1 MIFQLSLGVRV
12 RLAVVLAVL
21 MTAGAVAVGL
31 LWLEARVAIPL
42 ALALCLPVAMW
53 VALHATKPWTDTLNA
68 LKDGVA
74 SLRDHDFSL
83 SIARRTNDELGDLVD
98 AYNSLGSVLRRER
111 LDLHQREL
119 MLDTVIQT
127 SPLALVL
134 TNAHARIVFSN
145 IAARQLLNAGRKLEG
160 LDFTEVL
167 KTAPE
172 PLRDAIAGGTD
183 TLFTVQ
189 EGSEANVFHVAQ
201 RHFVLNAQQ
210 HRLVLLQQLTRELA
224 AQEVA
229 VWKKVI
235 RVIAHELN
243 NSLAP
248 ISSLANSGL
257 MLARAS
263 GDAADESASSRAQPS
278 HTLGGRPAGPDAQTL
293 REATG
298 AHRSGYRDSA
308 GEPATD
314 LRSAEAARLE
324 RVFTTIADR
333 AAHLSTFIDGYARF
347 AKLPKPRLASISWK
361 QFIGR
366 LEGTSTFR
374 LTAPLPEGMAT
385 FDATQLEQV
394 MINLL
399 KNAGES
405 GSPPEA
411 IELSVRS
418 TSDGWMLEVADRGTG
433 LSDDTLRDA
442 LIPFYSTKAS
452 GTGLGL
458 TLCREIVDAH
468 GGRLSVANR
477 PGGGAVVAV
486 WLPSLPAVAKDVSSA

>member
-1 MIFQLSLGVRV
+1 MLSRLSLMART
-12 RLAVVLAVL
+12 RLAVVLAVVS
-21 MTAGAVAVGL
+21 TAGLVAIALIWFEWRIAIVLALVVGL
-31 LWLEARVAIPL
+31 PL
-42 ALALCLPVAMW
+42 ALWLASN
-53 VALHATKPWTDTLNA
+53 ATRPWTDTITA

-83 SIARRTNDELGDLVD
+83 SIARGTNDELGDLVES
-98 AYNSLGSVLRRER
+98 YNTLGSVLRRER

-134 TNAHARIVFSN
+134 TNANARIVFSN
-145 IAARQLLNAGRKLEG
+145 ISARQLLGGGRKLEG
-160 LDFTEVL
+160 LDFGEVL
-167 KTAPE
+167 KQAPG
-172 PLRDAIAGGTD
+172 PLRDAITGGTD

-189 EGSEANVFHVAQ
+189 EGAEANVFHVAQ
-201 RHFVLNAQQ
+201 RRFVLNAQE
-210 HRLVLLQQLTRELA
+210 HRLVLLKQLTRELA

-263 GDAADESASSRAQPS
+263 ADTTPSRATQ
-278 HTLGGRPAGPDAQTL
+278 DA
-293 REATG
+293 E
-298 AHRSGYRDSA
+298 
-308 GEPATD
+308 
-314 LRSAEAARLE
+314 RLE
-324 RVFTTIADR
+324 RVFNTIAGR
-333 AAHLSTFIDGYARF
+333 AAHLATFIDGYARF
-347 AKLPKPRLASISWK
+347 AKLPKPRLVDIDWK
-361 QFIGR
+361 TFVMR
-366 LEGTSTFR
+366 LEGSMSFR
-374 LTAPLPEGMAT
+374 LTSSLPAAGAR

-399 KNAGES
+399 KNAAES
-405 GSPPEA
+405 GSPPDA
-411 IELSVRS
+411 IELSVRAAG
-418 TSDGWMLEVADRGTG
+418 DGWLLEVADRGTG

-442 LIPFYSTKAS
+442 LIPFYSTKPS

-458 TLCREIVDAH
+458 TLCREIVEAH
-468 GGRLSVANR
+468 GGRLSIANR
-477 PGGGAVVAV
+477 PGGGAVVAL
-486 WLPSLPAVAKDVSSA
+486 WLPVLPDGVKGDSSA

>member
-1 MIFQLSLGVRV
+1 MISRFSLGARV
-12 RLAVVLAVL
+12 QLAVALAVL
-21 MTAGAVAVGL
+21 VTAGAVAVAL
-31 LWLEARVAIPL
+31 LWFEARVAIVLAIGVCVPVALWL
-42 ALALCLPVAMW
+42 ALR
-53 VALHATKPWTDTLNA
+53 ATKPWTDTLTA

-83 SIARRTNDELGDLVD
+83 SIARSTSDELGDLVD

-134 TNAHARIVFSN
+134 TNANARIVFSN
-145 IAARQLLNAGRKLEG
+145 IAARQLLNSGRKLEG
-160 LDFTEVL
+160 MDFTDTL
-167 KTAPE
+167 KQAPE
-172 PLRDAIAGGTD
+172 PLREAIAGGAD

-189 EGSEANVFHVAQ
+189 EGAEANVFHVAQ
-201 RHFVLNAQQ
+201 RHFVLNAQE
-210 HRLVLLQQLTRELA
+210 HRLVLLKQLTRELA

-263 GDAADESASSRAQPS
+263 RDAAIGSADAFAPRAP
-278 HTLGGRPAGPDAQTL
+278 GEVAGRPNV
-293 REATG
+293 
-298 AHRSGYRDSA
+298 SA
-308 GEPATD
+308 EPP
-314 LRSAEAARLE
+314 LSPEAARLE

-333 AAHLSTFIDGYARF
+333 AAHLATFIDGYARF

-361 QFIGR
+361 QFVGR
-366 LEGTSTFR
+366 LEGAGIFR
-374 LTAPLPEGMAT
+374 LTAPLPEAVAT

-399 KNAGES
+399 KNAAES
-405 GSPPEA
+405 GSAPDA
-411 IELSVRS
+411 IELAVRAS
-418 TSDGWMLEVADRGTG
+418 ADGWMLEVADRGSG

-442 LIPFYSTKAS
+442 LVPFYSTKPS

-458 TLCREIVDAH
+458 TLCREIVEAH
-468 GGRLSVANR
+468 GGRLSIANR
-477 PGGGAVVAV
+477 QGGGALVAI
-486 WLPSLPAVAKDVSSA
+486 WLPASLPAALKDVSSG